1 MTGRVLGPV
10 GLRLDYDTRRRAFGR
25 IVDENATEQV
35 YGRFARVPVV
45 EIGFQ
50 NIFGDAWSPVSS
62 VIRRDSSSRSRP
74 ASERMEDFSS
84 GLT

>member
-10 GLRLDYDTRRRAFGR
+10 GLRLDYDTRRRAFGG

-35 YGRFARVPVV
+35 YGNFAGVAVI

-50 NIFGDAWSPVSS
+50 NIFGDS
-62 VIRRDSSSRSRP
+62 
-74 ASERMEDFSS
+74 
-84 GLT
+84 